1 MTHHFSVRFRRAAA
15 VATLAAALIVP
26 ALSAVP
32 ASAAISPLDIVTT
45 ATSLN
50 VATFNVR
57 CANCSKKPANSREKR
72 WEVRREVI
80 VDQILSQHVDVIG
93 VQEASP
99 GLLDD
104 RTTSQFEDLLAR
116 LGSDYT
122 VTDASRYNCTRTDT
136 TFTRCGGYKDQGAS
150 QDSRIFFKSG
160 RLSLQDS
167 GSLRLDGRGIG
178 NGSARYMA
186 WAKFTDR
193 VTGKKF
199 IFATAHFEPGV
210 SKSKSATRVK
220 QVKKAVAELN
230 RVNTADLPIIWGSDL
245 ASSKLTHVGNKSY
258 NAFIAAGFTDPL
270 DNFYKAKKAGPDAYA
285 DRMVNEQYFT
295 LNNFAAAPKNYVS
308 RGYKLGAHLDYILI
322 KSKKQANV
330 TEWAQVLNLNSSG
343 DYAGV
348 IPSDHNMVRATV
360 VIP

>member
-1 MTHHFSVRFRRAAA
+1 MVHHFSARFSRAAA
-15 VATLAAALIVP
+15 VAALAAALIVP

-32 ASAAISPLDIVTT
+32 ANAAISPLKVADT

-99 GLLDD
+99 GLLDSP
-104 RTTSQFEDLLAR
+104 RISQFEDLLAR
-116 LGSDYT
+116 LGGSYD

-136 TFTRCGGYKDQGAS
+136 TFTRCGGFQDRGAS
-150 QDSRIFFKSG
+150 QDSRIFYKTN
-160 RLSLQDS
+160 RLNLLDS
-167 GSLRLDGRGIG
+167 GSLRLDGRAIG
-178 NGSARYMA
+178 NGSARYMT
-186 WAKFTDR
+186 WAKFSDR
-193 VTGKKF
+193 DTGKKF

-210 SKSKSATRVK
+210 SKSKSSTRVK
-220 QVKKAVAELN
+220 QVKKATAELDK
-230 RVNTADLPIIWGSDL
+230 VNSADVPIIWGSDL
-245 ASSKLTHVGNKSY
+245 ASSKLTHVGNKAY
-258 NAFIAAGFTDPL
+258 NAFISAGFTDPL
-270 DNFYKAKKAGPDAYA
+270 DNFYKAKKAGPDRYA
-285 DRMVNEQYFT
+285 DHMVNEEYFT
-295 LNNFAAAPKNYVS
+295 LNNFAAKPKDYVG

-322 KSKKQANV
+322 KSRKQANV
-330 TEWAQVLNLNSSG
+330 TEWAQVLNLTSAGNFS
-343 DYAGV
+343 GV